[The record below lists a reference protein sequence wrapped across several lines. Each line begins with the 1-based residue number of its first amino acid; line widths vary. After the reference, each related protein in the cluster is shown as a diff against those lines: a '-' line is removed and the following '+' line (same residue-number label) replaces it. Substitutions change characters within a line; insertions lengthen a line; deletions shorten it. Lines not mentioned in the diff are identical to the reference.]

1 MFIKKKFNLKKKR
14 SRKKRSL
21 YYKIIS
27 KNVMLYLI
35 NSKILIDI

>member
-21 YYKIIS
+21 YYKIIKS

-35 NSKILIDI
+35 NSKIDI